1 MTAEQEMRKI
11 RNLLLINTDW
21 TQIPD
26 CSLSSEKKQEY
37 IEYRQT
43 LRDLPANSQPKYE
56 NNQLVGVVFPVPPK

>member
-37 IEYRQT
+37 IDYRQT
-43 LRDLPANSQPKYE
+43 LRDLPENSKPKYE
-56 NNQLVGVVFPVPPK
+56 NNQLKGVVWPIPPK

>member
-37 IEYRQT
+37 IDYRQT
-43 LRDLPANSQPKYE
+43 LRELPENSKPKYE
-56 NNQLVGVVFPVPPK
+56 NNQLKGVVWPTPPN